1 MSPQPLVFRSTD
13 NNVLVAPRT
22 CGLVA
27 VPDFLHHLRAWCDES
42 DGSTLV
48 VDLSAVDAL
57 ETTMFRTLLW
67 ARRYCTARG
76 RELAVVAPAEGVLHP
91 DDEPL
96 VRALLPTY
104 PDATSAQ
111 QGAVVDPATSVVPA

>member
-1 MSPQPLVFRSTD
+1 MSPQPLVFRSTE

-27 VPDFLHHLRAWCDES
+27 VPDFLHHLRSWCDSS
-42 DGSTLV
+42 DAATLV
-48 VDLSAVDAL
+48 VDLSAVEELDMM
-57 ETTMFRTLLW
+57 MFRTLLW

-76 RELAVVAPAEGVLHP
+76 RELVVVATAEGVLHP
-91 DDEPL
+91 DDEPM

-104 PDATSAQ
+104 PDAASAQ
-111 QGAVVDPATSVVPA
+111 ETVVDPATSVVPA